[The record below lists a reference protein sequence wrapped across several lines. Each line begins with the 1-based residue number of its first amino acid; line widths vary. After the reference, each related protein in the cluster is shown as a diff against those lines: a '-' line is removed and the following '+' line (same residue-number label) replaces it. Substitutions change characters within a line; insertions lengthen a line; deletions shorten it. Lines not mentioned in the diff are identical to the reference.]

1 MIDFRKR
8 PTDEIVDYNK
18 FEDDLPRD
26 EGTDNTDRSRVS
38 EDSAEEGNAANR
50 GTMIIDAIYAPKN
63 ITFP

>member
-8 PTDEIVDYNK
+8 PTDEIIDYNK

-26 EGTDNTDRSRVS
+26 EGTDNTDRSRVA

>member
-8 PTDEIVDYNK
+8 PTDEIIDYNK

-38 EDSAEEGNAANR
+38 EDSAEEGNSANR